1 MLARDFKQFKE
12 DILLHSISI
21 SKIFYLKE
29 KKEGKSRNSAYYTS
43 SIKVSTSYRYVFS
56 SAKNMLARKYEIY
69 CTSCIRGYCISGGV
83 QNCPI
88 GNRNIWGL
96 DTRSSSSS
104 ARTDIPRSMSI
115 DFLCRVIGFKKA
127 RQKNFSGAGRGRGGC
142 PEEHF

>member
-1 MLARDFKQFKE
+1 
-12 DILLHSISI
+12 
-21 SKIFYLKE
+21 
-29 KKEGKSRNSAYYTS
+29 
-43 SIKVSTSYRYVFS
+43 
-56 SAKNMLARKYEIY
+56 MLARKYEIY

-96 DTRSSSSS
+96 VVVVVQE
-104 ARTDIPRSMSI
+104 TDIPRSMSI